1 MNPCNTEAN
10 YTNTQLE
17 LGDVYC
23 HYYSFKLNHD
33 PHFKYNDVTKKT
45 KLVKLCL
52 SKLLELSDI
61 FGNGV
66 FSSLGSASF

>member
-17 LGDVYC
+17 LGDIYC
-23 HYYSFKLNHD
+23 HYYSFI
-33 PHFKYNDVTKKT
+33 PHFKYNNVTKKT

-52 SKLLELSDI
+52 SKLLELSL

>member
-10 YTNTQLE
+10 HTNTQLE

-33 PHFKYNDVTKKT
+33 PHFKYDVTKKSKMVT
-45 KLVKLCL
+45 LLVE
-52 SKLLELSDI
+52 LLEY
-61 FGNGV
+61 FWTWGV
-66 FSSLGSASF
+66 